1 MDPVVLGWQFLRQS
15 CPFMAL
21 PSAGTACSGDVLA
34 RSYASVVS
42 NPADNTSFKIP
53 LRFPADIQGKLG
65 FIFSETKM
73 MKAAEEYKVGKR
85 RKEVEKPKENIIWQP
100 KKLDIKGTSSGT
112 KDDKEIEANIASR
125 GERLQVTREDK
136 NSNVVRLGSLEPA
149 PNSINAG
156 MISNIEG
163 EYAGTNQSGQ
173 VRSFL
178 LNTEMPKDLEN
189 EKDVSEE
196 ECDGV
201 WCEKEKEEAL
211 EFMQLKGKESSE
223 LSKHRVVEM
232 EIVLAENKLPGDSTM
247 GYCLSQE
254 EGEVL
259 GSRGNE
265 KAYDSEGANRS
276 DAGKYKKITSDK
288 IVRKS
293 RQVHTRTQKPNL

>member
-15 CPFMAL
+15 CPLMAL
-21 PSAGTACSGDVLA
+21 PSAGTAGSGDVLA

-53 LRFPADIQGKLG
+53 LRVG
-65 FIFSETKM
+65 ERR
-73 MKAAEEYKVGKR
+73 EEVG
-85 RKEVEKPKENIIWQP
+85 KPKENIIWQP

-112 KDDKEIEANIASR
+112 KDDKEMEANIASR
-125 GERLQVTREDK
+125 
-136 NSNVVRLGSLEPA
+136 
-149 PNSINAG
+149 G

-163 EYAGTNQSGQ
+163 ESAETNQSGQ

-201 WCEKEKEEAL
+201 WCDKEKEEAL

-223 LSKHRVVEM
+223 LPKNRVDEM
-232 EIVLAENKLPGDSTM
+232 EFVLAENRLPGDCTM
-247 GYCLSQE
+247 GYCSSQE

-265 KAYDSEGANRS
+265 KTYDTEGANRS

-288 IVRKS
+288 MVRKS
-293 RQVHTRTQKPNL
+293 RRVHTRTQKLNL